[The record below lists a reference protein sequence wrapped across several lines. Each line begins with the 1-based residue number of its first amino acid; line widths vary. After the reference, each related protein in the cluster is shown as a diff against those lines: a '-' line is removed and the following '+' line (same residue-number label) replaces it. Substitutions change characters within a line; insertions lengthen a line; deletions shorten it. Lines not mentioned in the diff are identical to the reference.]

1 MQRRGTRNRGVRT
14 QDTLRAELHHT
25 RVPSWAVGFPE
36 ACLGIAGYSGAGIEV
51 CFVKAGRLPALS
63 FPIRGRQLV
72 PILVIVARE
81 RFHLVQDLGVAIQ
94 RLQIVHNGGLSWL
107 HSRLIQIGDAQVCA
121 AANQ

>member
-1 MQRRGTRNRGVRT
+1 MEPGCCGARGGRVSALTATPGGGYTQNRDHRSQRR
-14 QDTLRAELHHT
+14 APHPI
-25 RVPSWAVGFPE
+25 RVV
-36 ACLGIAGYSGAGIEV
+36 YSGH
-51 CFVKAGRLPALS
+51 KDLPALS
-63 FPIRGRQLV
+63 FPVRGRQLV